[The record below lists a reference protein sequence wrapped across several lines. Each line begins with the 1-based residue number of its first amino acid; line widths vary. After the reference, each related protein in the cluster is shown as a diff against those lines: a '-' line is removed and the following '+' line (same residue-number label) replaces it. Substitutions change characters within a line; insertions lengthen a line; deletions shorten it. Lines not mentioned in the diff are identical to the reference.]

1 MTRLPVGVIGVGR
14 LGGLHARILSQMP
27 ECELVGVVDADRG
40 RADEVAAAYG
50 TRAFPGLEALLTDCA
65 AVVVAVPT
73 GDHYPVALSALRGDC
88 SVLVEKPLTSS
99 LAEADELIALAEARG
114 RFLGVGHVERFNSAI
129 RAALEYLGDARYVS
143 SQRLA
148 PFQPRGTDVP
158 VVLDLMIH
166 DIDLVLGL
174 IDAPVCDVQ
183 AVGVPVLTGSVDMA
197 NARLTFENGAVADI
211 SASRVSVERTR
222 NLRIFQSSAYV
233 SLDLANGKGEVVR
246 PRRGALSGLVDGEP
260 VFPSVQSLEELV
272 ERIPLRG
279 DEQEPLRLEL
289 EAFVAAV
296 AGRASRCVTGRAGR
310 AALEVALRIEH
321 EIERFSHVTT
331 RDS

>member
-1 MTRLPVGVIGVGR
+1 MSLLPVGVVGVGR

-27 ECELVGVVDADRG
+27 ECELVGVVDSDHG

-50 TRAFPGLEALLTDCA
+50 TTAFAERGELLAECE

-73 GDHYPVALSALRGDC
+73 GDHHDVARDSLLADC
-88 SVLVEKPLTSS
+88 SVLVEKPLTSTI
-99 LAEADELIALAEARG
+99 AEADELISLAETRD

-129 RAALEYLGDARYVS
+129 RASLEYLGDARYLS

-174 IDAPVCDVQ
+174 IDSPVLDVQ

-211 SASRVSVERTR
+211 NASRVSVERTR
-222 NLRIFQSSAYV
+222 NLRIFQPSAYV
-233 SLDLANGKGEVVR
+233 SLDLAAGTGVVVR
-246 PRRGALSGLVDGEP
+246 ARRDGIPGLAEGEP
-260 VFPSVQSLEELV
+260 AFPSVQSLEELV
-272 ERIPLRG
+272 ERIPVRG

-296 AGRASRCVTGRAGR
+296 AGRASRCVSGRAGR
-310 AALEVALRIEH
+310 AALEVALRIEQ

>member
-1 MTRLPVGVIGVGR
+1 MTCLPVGVIGVGR
-14 LGGLHARILSQMP
+14 LGGLHARILSEMP
-27 ECELVGVVDADRG
+27 ECELVGVLDVDGG
-40 RADEVAAAYG
+40 RAEEVAAAYR
-50 TRAFPGLEALLTDCA
+50 TRAFSDLSALFADCD

-73 GDHYPVALSALRGDC
+73 GDHYPVARAALEADC

-99 LAEADELIALAEARG
+99 LAEADELIALADARN

-129 RAALEYLGDARYVS
+129 RAALDYLGDARYLS

-174 IDAPVCDVQ
+174 IDAPVRDVQ

-211 SASRVSVERTR
+211 NASRVSVERTR
-222 NLRIFQSSAYV
+222 NLRIFQPSAYV
-233 SLDLANGKGEVVR
+233 SLDLVNGIGEVVR
-246 PRRGALSGLVDGEP
+246 PRSGGIPGLVDGVP
-260 VFPSVQSLEELV
+260 AFPTVQTLEELV
-272 ERIPLRG
+272 ERIPLKG
-279 DEQEPLRLEL
+279 DDQEPLRLEL

-296 AGRASRCVTGRAGR
+296 GGRASRCVTGRAGR
-310 AALEVALRIEH
+310 AALDVALRIEL
-321 EIERFSHVTT
+321 EIERFSHVTA
-331 RDS
+331 RNS